1 MMRLRFLLPMVFG
14 ALCLTMVPAQ
24 AQDKATLATLSR
36 KIDDQNIKIDAL
48 SQQILKLQE
57 EVALLHSGSAAPVAK
72 SVDETS
78 TPSSLATPESG
89 PTHVVT
95 RGETLTSIARQ
106 HKVSVADLQKLNH
119 IQNDRTLQ
127 IGQTLVIPGASTAS
141 PSPTATPNE

>member
-1 MMRLRFLLPMVFG
+1 
-14 ALCLTMVPAQ
+14 MVPAQ
-24 AQDKATLATLSR
+24 AQDKAALATLSK
-36 KIDDQNIKIDAL
+36 KIDEQNIKIDAL

-57 EVALLHSGSAAPVAK
+57 EVSGLRSGSAATVAK

-78 TPSSLATPESG
+78 SPSSVATPESG

-127 IGQTLVIPGASTAS
+127 IGQTLVIPGAGAAS

>member
-1 MMRLRFLLPMVFG
+1 
-14 ALCLTMVPAQ
+14 MVPAQ
-24 AQDKATLATLSR
+24 AQDKAALATLSQ
-36 KIDDQNIKIDAL
+36 KIDEQNIKIDAL

-57 EVALLHSGSAAPVAK
+57 EVTRLHGGSAAPVANPAAE
-72 SVDETS
+72 ETGS
-78 TPSSLATPESG
+78 PVTAAAGGG

-106 HKVSVADLQKLNH
+106 YKVSIPDLQKRNH

-127 IGQTLVIPGASTAS
+127 IGQTLVIPGAAGAAS

>member
-1 MMRLRFLLPMVFG
+1 MVCG
-14 ALCLTMVPAQ
+14 GLCLTMVPAQ
-24 AQDKATLATLSR
+24 AQDKAALATLSK
-36 KIDDQNIKIDAL
+36 KIDEQNIKIDAL

-57 EVALLHSGSAAPVAK
+57 EVAGLHSGSAATVAK

-78 TPSSLATPESG
+78 SPSSVATPESG

-127 IGQTLVIPGASTAS
+127 IGQTLVIPGAGAAS

>member
-1 MMRLRFLLPMVFG
+1 
-14 ALCLTMVPAQ
+14 MVPAQ
-24 AQDKATLATLSR
+24 AQDKAALATLSK

-57 EVALLHSGSAAPVAK
+57 EVAHLHGTSAAPVAH
-72 SVDETS
+72 SATEETS
-78 TPSSLATPESG
+78 APAPAVAGGG

-106 HKVSVADLQKLNH
+106 YKVSVADLQKLNH

-127 IGQTLVIPGASTAS
+127 IGQTLVIPGAGAAS
-141 PSPTATPNE
+141 PSPSATPNE

>member
-1 MMRLRFLLPMVFG
+1 
-14 ALCLTMVPAQ
+14 MVPAQ
-24 AQDKATLATLSR
+24 AQDKAALATLSK
-36 KIDDQNIKIDAL
+36 KIDEQNIKIDAL

-57 EVALLHSGSAAPVAK
+57 EVAGLRSGPAATVAK
-72 SVDETS
+72 SVDETGS
-78 TPSSLATPESG
+78 PSSAATPESG

-127 IGQTLVIPGASTAS
+127 IGQTLVIPGAGAAS